1 MQKLVVGQEIELI
14 PVGGLPSALTGV
26 DQLVPFQDI
35 ANPLPPTAMQK
46 LVVGHEIELMK
57 LAFAG
62 ASTVAAEDH

>member
-35 ANPLPPTAMQK
+35 ANPLAPTAMQK
-46 LVVGHEIELMK
+46 LVVGQEIELIK
-57 LAFAG
+57 FAFAG
-62 ASTVAAEDH
+62 ASTVAGDDH